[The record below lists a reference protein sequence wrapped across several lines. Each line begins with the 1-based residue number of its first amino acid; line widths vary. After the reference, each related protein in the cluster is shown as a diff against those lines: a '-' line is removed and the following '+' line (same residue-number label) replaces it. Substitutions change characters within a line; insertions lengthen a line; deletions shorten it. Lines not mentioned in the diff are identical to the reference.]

1 MDPAEET
8 VVAAPMN
15 GPDGLAQAAPAT
27 GDEATLRKFQ
37 KELNSGLVSLVLL
50 AILDRSTEPLYG
62 YQIAKSIEGS
72 WQEEAP
78 VKQGTLYPV
87 LRSMEESGLLGS
99 RVEPSVSGPPR
110 KYYTITDRGRSVLT
124 EWRAAWSNTRDF
136 VDATLEGRNGA

>member
-1 MDPAEET
+1 MEAADELKPA
-8 VVAAPMN
+8 VADHGM
-15 GPDGLAQAAPAT
+15 
-27 GDEATLRKFQ
+27 LRKFQ

-50 AILDRSTEPLYG
+50 AILDRSSEPLYG

-72 WQEEAP
+72 WQAEAP

-110 KYYTITDRGRSVLT
+110 KYYTITDRGRAVLAD
-124 EWRAAWSNTRDF
+124 WRSAWSQTRDF
-136 VDATLEGRNGA
+136 VDTTLEGRNGA